1 MPVVD
6 VSARARRRAARARVG
21 FIPGAAPAVDSDPY
35 AAWYGGGDPE
45 FFPVPSASPSIES
58 HTPAE
63 ATVATPADTVARPH
77 TRGSGAERT
86 MSRPVVTRPAP
97 GSVAEDASAD
107 PLTGPLQTVPAVD
120 PAREP
125 TNFLP
130 RVGTPAGAAPRSVF
144 DASPPPRPAGVLFA
158 AADRGDEPV
167 TAPVEIVPESH
178 TEPIAIVAIATPV
191 VAPAA
196 RAPEPVPARSRHIAT
211 GSGRGRTLVRAA
223 VLAVLLALVGGGA
236 TAVAMAKTVTVTVDG
251 HDRTLH
257 TYAADVASALAATG
271 MLPTAQ
277 DRVEPALSTDVADGD
292 HIIVSRARKLTL
304 MEGASEREVWT
315 TAAYVGDALAG
326 LGVDAAPI
334 QMSVAPNAVIPLAG
348 MSLEL
353 RVPRDVSLTD
363 GTGVPVALTSTAGT
377 VAALLA
383 EQDIELGIDDISV
396 PAGGTALTEGMSV
409 QVVRNGVGDVVE
421 IRPIAPPEQ
430 IVEDPEMP
438 RGKKV
443 VVEKGRPGER
453 TAIMRVWV
461 QNGEEVRREQ
471 VRAGSSTPPRP
482 RIVKVGTGVEKEPE
496 KAPESDE
503 EQSEYAGGSD
513 DAPAVDDGS
522 VWDRLAQCE
531 ATGNW
536 AINTGNGYYGGL
548 QFDTGTWRAYGGTE
562 YASLP
567 HQASREGQIAVA
579 SKVRDDR
586 GGYGAWPGCAKKLG
600 LPR

>member
-1 MPVVD
+1 
-6 VSARARRRAARARVG
+6 VG
-21 FIPGAAPAVDSDPY
+21 LIAGAAPAVDSDPY

-45 FFPVPSASPSIES
+45 FFPAPSASPSIES

-63 ATVATPADTVARPH
+63 ATVATVADTVARPH

-125 TNFLP
+125 TNSLP
-130 RVGTPAGAAPRSVF
+130 RVGTPAGAAPRSLI
-144 DASPPPRPAGVLFA
+144 DASPPPRPAGDLFA
-158 AADRGDEPV
+158 AADRVDEPV

-211 GSGRGRTLVRAA
+211 GSARGRTLVRAA

-236 TAVAMAKTVTVTVDG
+236 TAVAMDKTVTVTVDG
-251 HDRTLH
+251 RDRTLH

-334 QMSVAPNAVIPLAG
+334 QMSVAPNSAIPLAG
-348 MSLEL
+348 MALEL

-503 EQSEYAGGSD
+503 EKPEYGGGS